1 MTFQALPESDP
12 DFIDFGTLRL
22 KKKAKNHF
30 VISGEFEVKQNF
42 GNEFNVGF
50 LYNLVSEWSN

>member
-50 LYNLVSEWSN
+50 L